1 MARLTPPLN
10 ATGRF
15 TAAAPFDTVVFETV
29 AYQAVA
35 LRRFD
40 DIVELGED
48 VYAKYYQPFGL
59 TEIQFKQD
67 ERNSVVLVSLMNPSG
82 EIVYVP
88 DSYILSYPNQ
98 GDVKY
103 NHVVLS
109 VSLGILPDF
118 LDLTFAKQQ
127 LASIASDTIG
137 VNAAV
142 KEHIA
147 PTVGSVT
154 PDQHEL
160 MEVARIARI
169 TNRRTDRAKALEAQA
184 QITAL
189 QQRILAL
196 ETIITEAGLLPP

>member
-1 MARLTPPLN
+1 MSRLTPPLN

-15 TAAAPFDTVVFETV
+15 TVSTPFDTVVFETV

-48 VYAKYYQPFGL
+48 VYTKYYKPFGL
-59 TEIQFKQD
+59 SENVFRQD
-67 ERNSVVLVSLMNPSG
+67 SRANVVIVSLMNPSG
-82 EIVYVP
+82 EITYVP
-88 DSYILSYPNQ
+88 DSYILRYPNQ

-118 LDLTFAKQQ
+118 LDLSFIKQQ
-127 LASIASDTIG
+127 LASVASDTIG
-137 VNAAV
+137 VVGAV
-142 KEHIA
+142 KEHVA
-147 PTVGSVT
+147 GTVGTVT
-154 PDQHEL
+154 PEQHEL

-169 TNRRTDRAKALEAQA
+169 TNRKTDRAKALVAQ
-184 QITAL
+184 
-189 QQRILAL
+189 
-196 ETIITEAGLLPP
+196 